1 MTTLNI
7 SIALINQVVKK
18 TYPEN
23 ISLLEISKD
32 FQEHYKTPVIVA
44 MVDGHLKDLTYTLN
58 SAKNNC
64 RIEFFDLSS
73 EVGNKVYQRSLI
85 FLLIVA
91 AKEVF
96 PRSQLK
102 IHNSLSQ
109 GIYCKIEIEP
119 ALTRKELLKIENR
132 MKEYTEKDLPFIKK
146 VLPTQDV
153 IDLYMSYD
161 MEDKAL
167 LLKQLKNPVSSLYY
181 LGSKFGYFYRTM
193 VPSTGYLKT
202 FDLKYY
208 PPGFILRFPE
218 KTEPEKLPEFSENP
232 KLAKVFTET
241 RRWAKI
247 IECNYISSLNEYI
260 KNGEVNNIIKIS
272 EALHEKKISQIADS
286 LVQNED
292 LKLICIAGPSSSGK
306 TTFTQRLSI
315 QLQVI
320 GYKTEL
326 LSIDDYF
333 INMDARPAGPDGA
346 PDFES
351 LDIVD
356 VKLFQDH
363 LQKFFDGEEIEIPE
377 YDFVTGTRSFK
388 GKTIK
393 LDPKE
398 ILIIEGIHGLNE
410 RLTSSVYKKNK
421 AKIYINS
428 LTQLGIDHHNRLPT
442 TDARLMRRII
452 RDHNTRGR
460 SALETLRYWA
470 TVRKGEEGHIFPYN
484 EEADIIFNSSLV
496 YELAT
501 IRKYLVPLLQ
511 EISPKEP
518 EYFEAQRLIR
528 LVSFFYQL
536 PDYAQIPVNSILRE
550 FIGKTD
556 FV

>member
-1 MTTLNI
+1 MNEL
-7 SIALINQVVKK
+7 SLIINGSKEKK
-18 TYPEN
+18 YPDN

-32 FQEHYKTPVIVA
+32 FQDEYQTPIIVA
-44 MVDGHLKDLTYTLN
+44 MVDGNLKDLTYVLN
-58 SAKNNC
+58 SSKNNC
-64 RIEFFDLSS
+64 RIDFFDLTS
-73 EVGNKVYQRSLI
+73 ELGNKVYQRSLI

-91 AKEVF
+91 AKEIF
-96 PRSQLK
+96 PRAKLT
-102 IHNSLSQ
+102 IENSLSQ
-109 GIYCKIEIEP
+109 GIYCKIKIDP

-132 MKEYTEKDLPFIKK
+132 MKEYVEKGLPFTKK
-146 VLPTQDV
+146 VLPTQEV
-153 IDLYMSYD
+153 IDLYNNHD

-167 LLKQLKNPVSSLYY
+167 LLQQLKNPVSSVYY

-193 VPSTGYLKT
+193 VPSTKYLSM
-202 FDLKYY
+202 FDLKFY
-208 PPGFILRFPE
+208 PPGFILRFPAKNNPHE
-218 KTEPEKLPEFSENP
+218 IPDFIENP

-260 KNGEVNNIIKIS
+260 KNNEINNIIKIS
-272 EALHEKKISQIADS
+272 EALHEKKISQIADT

-306 TTFTQRLSI
+306 TTFTKRLSI

-333 INMDARPAGPDGA
+333 IDAKDRPLGPDGA

-356 VKLFQDH
+356 IDLFQNH
-363 LQKFFDGEEIEIPE
+363 LQRFFDGEELEIPK
-377 YDFVTGTRSFK
+377 YDFISGTRSFK
-388 GKTIK
+388 GEKIK
-393 LDPKE
+393 LDPRE

-410 RLTSSVYKKNK
+410 KLTSSIYRKNK
-421 AKIYINS
+421 AKIYINA

-442 TDARLMRRII
+442 TDARLMRRIV

-460 SALETLRYWA
+460 SALDTLRYWA
-470 TVRKGEEGHIFPYN
+470 TVRKGEEGHVFPYN

-496 YELAT
+496 YELST
-501 IRKYLVPLLQ
+501 IRNYLVPLLQ

-518 EYFEAQRLIR
+518 EYYEAQRLIR
-528 LVSFFYQL
+528 LVSFFYPL
-536 PDYAQIPVNSILRE
+536 TKDAQIPSNSILRE
-550 FIGKTD
+550 FIGKND
-556 FV
+556 FI